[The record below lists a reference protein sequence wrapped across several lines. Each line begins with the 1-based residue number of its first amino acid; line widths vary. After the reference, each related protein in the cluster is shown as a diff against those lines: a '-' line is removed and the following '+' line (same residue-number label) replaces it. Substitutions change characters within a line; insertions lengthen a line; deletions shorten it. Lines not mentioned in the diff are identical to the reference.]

1 MKRLIIILACLLA
14 LPSVAKPNRP
24 LTEKDMG
31 AYLFTFFSDPTHG
44 LFMAISYD
52 GYTFTAVNNGK
63 PVISGDSI
71 AEQHGIRDPH
81 IYRAPNGKF
90 YIAMTDLHIFGK
102 QKGIRTTQWDRP
114 DAFGWGNN
122 RGLVLM
128 ASDDLIHWTH
138 HVARIDKLFPERF
151 GEIGCAWAPQTIWDP
166 EVGKPMVYFTIRQQA
181 GGRTKLYY
189 SYADEAFTTLETEPQ
204 LLFEYPDSTIQ
215 VLDAD
220 IIAIDGLQIDDSR
233 FNGGSKSV
241 NRKSVNRKSVNRKSV
256 NRKYFMTYVAQENP
270 GGIKYMI
277 SDRINHF
284 EPPLP
289 GEVGGGLEQIDAERT
304 GCEAPNVWKRIGQ
317 NKWVVMYDIYSI
329 HPNNFG
335 FVETSDFKTF
345 TPLGHFNEGVMKL
358 TNFTSPKHGSVIH
371 ITKAEAKRL
380 ENYWNTVGADPVSA
394 RTIRSGEL
402 WRDDGGR
409 HINAHGGGVLKYG
422 DTYYWFGEH
431 KSEHTSD
438 ALVGVM
444 CYASKDL
451 VNWRNCGVALSVTD
465 PAPGQDGQRR
475 RGRRGATTDSDIEQ
489 GCILERPKVI
499 YNKVTGKFCMWF
511 HLELKG
517 RGYDAARYGVAVADR
532 PEGPYKFLYSSR
544 ADAGEW
550 PVEFDAAAIAVADTL
565 DAKHYKDWTPAWR
578 KAVGQGLFVKRDF
591 GTGQMSRDMT
601 LYVDDDGK
609 AYHIFS
615 SEENLTLHIAELTAD
630 YLHHTGRYI
639 RVAPAG
645 HNEAPAIF
653 KHDGTYWMI
662 TSGCTGWAPNEA
674 RMFSAPSIWGPWTQH
689 PNPCRG
695 AKVESTQL
703 QSLEASPTK
712 SQRSEA
718 LPTKPELTFGGQST
732 YILPVGD
739 QFVFMADIWRP
750 DHPIDARYIW
760 LPIEFED
767 GKPVVRWRDEW
778 TLPKDL

>member
-1 MKRLIIILACLLA
+1 MKRLLFIILAALLA
-14 LPSVAKPNRP
+14 FPMVAKPKRT

-52 GYTFTAVNNGK
+52 GYTFTAVNNGE
-63 PVISGDSI
+63 PIISGDSI

-90 YIAMTDLHIFGK
+90 YIAMTDLHIMGK
-102 QKGIRTTQWDRP
+102 QKGIRTTQWERP
-114 DAFGWGNN
+114 DEFGWGNN

-166 EVGKPMVYFTIRQQA
+166 QTGKPMVYFTIRQQA

-189 SYADEAFTTLETEPQ
+189 SYADEDFTTLETEPQ
-204 LLFEYPDSTIQ
+204 LLFEYPDETTQ

-220 IIAIDGLQIDDSR
+220 ICPMPDGR
-233 FNGGSKSV
+233 
-241 NRKSVNRKSVNRKSV
+241 
-256 NRKYFMTYVAQENP
+256 YFMTYVSQDNP
-270 GGIKYMI
+270 AGIKYMI

-284 EPPLP
+284 DDFHP
-289 GEVGGGLEQIDAERT
+289 EQIDAEN
-304 GCEAPNVWKRIGQ
+304 GACEAPNVWKRIGQ
-317 NKWVVMYDIYSI
+317 NKWVIMYDIYSI
-329 HPNNFG
+329 RPNNFG

-345 TPLGHFNEGVMKL
+345 TPLGHFNEGKMKL
-358 TNFTSPKHGSVIH
+358 TNFESPKHGSVIH

-380 ENYWNTVGADPVSA
+380 ENYWESQQKKPK
-394 RTIRSGEL
+394 TIRSGEL
-402 WRDDGGR
+402 WYDTDGR
-409 HINAHGGGVLKYG
+409 HINAHGGGILKYN

-431 KSEHTSD
+431 KDERTSD

-444 CYASKDL
+444 CYSSKDL

-475 RGRRGATTDSDIEQ
+475 WGRRGATTDSDIER

-499 YNKVTGKFCMWF
+499 YNPVTKKFCMWF

-517 RGYDAARYGVAVADR
+517 QGYNAARYGVAVADR
-532 PEGPYKFLYSSR
+532 PEGPYKFLYSQR
-544 ADAGEW
+544 ANAGTW
-550 PVEFDAAAIAVADTL
+550 PEEGSPLDFDEYL
-565 DAKHYKDWTPAWR
+565 
-578 KAVGQGLFVKRDF
+578 KRDF
-591 GTGQMSRDMT
+591 NPGQMSRDMT
-601 LYVDDDGK
+601 LFVDDDGK

-615 SEENLTLHIAELTAD
+615 SEENYTLHIAELTGD
-630 YLHHTGRYI
+630 YLHHTGRYT
-639 RVAPAG
+639 RVAPG
-645 HNEAPAIF
+645 GQNEAPAIF

-695 AKVESTQL
+695 PKADK
-703 QSLEASPTK
+703 
-712 SQRSEA
+712 
-718 LPTKPELTFGGQST
+718 TFEGQST
-732 YILPVGD
+732 FVLVVRGEKQEVGYI
-739 QFVFMADIWRP
+739 FMADIWRP
-750 DHPIDARYIW
+750 NHPIDARYIW
-760 LPIEFED
+760 LPVEFED

-778 TLPKDL
+778 TLETNK

>member
-1 MKRLIIILACLLA
+1 MKRTIFLILVA
-14 LPSVAKPNRP
+14 LVTLSAAAKPKRT

-31 AYLFTFFSDPTHG
+31 AYLFTYFSDPTHS

-52 GYTFTAVNNGK
+52 GYHFKPVNNGE
-63 PVISGDSI
+63 PIISGDSI

-102 QKGIRTTQWDRP
+102 QKGIRTTQWERP
-114 DAFGWGNN
+114 EAYGWGNN

-138 HVARIDKLFPERF
+138 HVARIDKLFPEKF
-151 GEIGCAWAPQTIWDP
+151 GEVACAWAPQTIWDP
-166 EVGKPMVYFTIRQQA
+166 QAGKPMVYFTIRQHA
-181 GGRTKLYY
+181 GGNTKLYY

-204 LLFEYPDSTIQ
+204 LLFQCPDSTIQ

-220 IIAIDGLQIDDSR
+220 ICPMPDGR
-233 FNGGSKSV
+233 
-241 NRKSVNRKSVNRKSV
+241 
-256 NRKYFMTYVAQENP
+256 YFMTYVYQENP

-277 SDRINHF
+277 SDKINHF
-284 EPPLP
+284 DDYHA
-289 GEVGGGLEQIDAERT
+289 EQIDTENGA
-304 GCEAPNVWKRIGQ
+304 CEAPNVWKRIGQ
-317 NKWVVMYDIYSI
+317 NKWVIMYDVFSI

-345 TPLGHFNEGVMKL
+345 TPLGRFGEGKMKID
-358 TNFTSPKHGSVIH
+358 NFVSPKHGSVIH

-380 ENYWNTVGADPVSA
+380 EQYWNNRQKQKQA
-394 RTIRSGEL
+394 IRSGEL
-402 WRDDGGR
+402 WYDDGGR
-409 HINAHGGGVLKYG
+409 HINAHGGGIIKYG

-431 KSEHTSD
+431 KDDWTSN
-438 ALVGVM
+438 AMVGVM

-451 VNWRNCGVALSVTD
+451 INWRNCGVALSVTA
-465 PAPGQDGQRR
+465 PAINQTNRQGGRR
-475 RGRRGATTDSDIEQ
+475 RGGATTDSDIEQ

-499 YNKVTGKFCMWF
+499 YNPVTKKFCMWF

-532 PEGPYKFLYSSR
+532 PEGPYKFLYSQR
-544 ADAGEW
+544 ANAGTW
-550 PVEFDAAAIAVADTL
+550 PLEGSPMHFDEYL
-565 DAKHYKDWTPAWR
+565 
-578 KAVGQGLFVKRDF
+578 KRDF

-601 LYVDDDGK
+601 LFVDDDGK

-615 SEENLTLHIAELTAD
+615 SEENYTLQIAELTAD
-630 YLHHTGRYI
+630 YLHHTGRYT
-639 RVAPAG
+639 RMAPGG

-653 KHDGTYWMI
+653 KKDGTYWMI
-662 TSGCTGWAPNEA
+662 TSGCTGWEPNEA

-695 AKVESTQL
+695 PKAEK
-703 QSLEASPTK
+703 
-712 SQRSEA
+712 
-718 LPTKPELTFGGQST
+718 TFMGQST
-732 YILPVGD
+732 FILPAGN
-739 QFVFMADIWRP
+739 QYIFMADIWRP
-750 DHPIDARYIW
+750 RHPRDARYIW

-767 GKPVVRWRDEW
+767 GKPVVRWQDEW
-778 TLPKDL
+778 IPSTITK

>member
-1 MKRLIIILACLLA
+1 MKQLIIILACLTATLTA
-14 LPSVAKPNRP
+14 AAKPKRA

-31 AYLFTFFSDPTHG
+31 AYLFTYFSDPTHG

-52 GYTFTAVNNGK
+52 GYTFTAVNNAE
-63 PVISGDSI
+63 PIISGDSI

-102 QKGIRTTQWDRP
+102 QKGIRTTQWEREEKY
-114 DAFGWGNN
+114 GWGNN

-138 HVARIDKLFPERF
+138 HVARIDKLFPEKF
-151 GEIGCAWAPQTIWDP
+151 GEVACTWAPQTIWDP
-166 EVGKPMVYFTIRQQA
+166 AVGKPMVYFTIRQQA

-204 LLFEYPDSTIQ
+204 LLFEYPDTTIQ

-220 IIAIDGLQIDDSR
+220 ICPMPDGR
-233 FNGGSKSV
+233 
-241 NRKSVNRKSVNRKSV
+241 
-256 NRKYFMTYVAQENP
+256 YFMTYVSQENP

-284 EPPLP
+284 DDYHA
-289 GEVGGGLEQIDAERT
+289 EQIDTERT

-317 NKWVVMYDIYSI
+317 KKWVVMYDIYTI

-345 TPLGHFNEGVMKL
+345 TPLGRFGEGKMKM
-358 TNFTSPKHGSVIH
+358 TNFVSPKHGSVIH

-380 ENYWNTVGADPVSA
+380 EQYWSERQQQKKA
-394 RTIRSGEL
+394 IRSGEL
-402 WRDDGGR
+402 WYDDGGR
-409 HINAHGGGVLKYG
+409 HINAHGGGIMKYE

-431 KSEHTSD
+431 KDDRTSD
-438 ALVGVM
+438 AMVGVM

-451 VNWRNCGVALSVTD
+451 VNWRNCGVALSVTE

-475 RGRRGATTDSDIEQ
+475 RGMRGATTGSDIER

-499 YNKVTGKFCMWF
+499 YNPVTKKFCMWF

-517 RGYDAARYGVAVADR
+517 QGYNAARYGVAVADR

-544 ADAGEW
+544 ANAGTW
-550 PVEFDAAAIAVADTL
+550 PVEFSEKDIALADTL
-565 DAKHYKDWTPAWR
+565 NEANFKDWWTPAWR
-578 KAVGQGLFVKRDF
+578 KAVEQGLMTKRDF
-591 GTGQMSRDMT
+591 ATGQMARDMT

-630 YLHHTGRYI
+630 YLHHTGRYT
-639 RVAPAG
+639 RVAPG
-645 HNEAPAIF
+645 GQNEAPAIF

-662 TSGCTGWAPNEA
+662 TSGCTGWEPNEA

-695 AKVESTQL
+695 PKAN
-703 QSLEASPTK
+703 
-712 SQRSEA
+712 R
-718 LPTKPELTFGGQST
+718 TFEGQST
-732 YILPVGD
+732 FILPVDG
-739 QFVFMADIWRP
+739 QYIFMADMWRP
-750 DHPIDARYIW
+750 RHPRDARYIW

-767 GKPVVRWRDEW
+767 GKPVIRWRDEW
-778 TLPKDL
+778 QF

>member
-1 MKRLIIILACLLA
+1 MKQLIIILVCLLA
-14 LPSVAKPNRP
+14 LPSAAKPKRTP
-24 LTEKDMG
+24 TEKDMG
-31 AYLFTFFSDPTHG
+31 AYLFTYFSDPTHG

-52 GYTFTAVNNGK
+52 GYTFTAVNNGE
-63 PVISGDSI
+63 PIISGDSI

-102 QKGIRTTQWDRP
+102 QKGIRTTQWERP

-138 HVARIDKLFPERF
+138 HVARIDKLFPELF
-151 GEIGCAWAPQTIWDP
+151 GELGCAWAPQTIWDP

-220 IIAIDGLQIDDSR
+220 ICPMPDGR
-233 FNGGSKSV
+233 
-241 NRKSVNRKSVNRKSV
+241 
-256 NRKYFMTYVAQENP
+256 YFMTYVSQENP
-270 GGIKYMI
+270 GGKYMI

-284 EPPLP
+284 DDYHA
-289 GEVGGGLEQIDAERT
+289 EQIDAERT
-304 GCEAPNVWKRIGQ
+304 GCEAPNVWKRIGE
-317 NKWVVMYDIYSI
+317 NKWVIMYDIYTI
-329 HPNNFG
+329 RPNNFG

-345 TPLGHFNEGVMKL
+345 TPLGRFGEGKMKM

-380 ENYWNTVGADPVSA
+380 EQYWNEQQKKKQ
-394 RTIRSGEL
+394 TIRSGEL
-402 WRDDGGR
+402 WYDDSGR
-409 HINAHGGGVLKYG
+409 HINAHGGGIMKYG

-431 KSEHTSD
+431 KDDRTSD

-451 VNWRNCGVALSVTD
+451 VNWRNCGVALSVSD
-465 PAPGQDGQRR
+465 EKGH
-475 RGRRGATTDSDIEQ
+475 DIER

-499 YNKVTGKFCMWF
+499 YNPVTKKFCMWF

-517 RGYDAARYGVAVADR
+517 QGYSAARYGVAVADR

-544 ADAGEW
+544 ANAGTW
-550 PVEFDAAAIAVADTL
+550 PVEGSPMHFDEYL
-565 DAKHYKDWTPAWR
+565 
-578 KAVGQGLFVKRDF
+578 KRDF
-591 GTGQMSRDMT
+591 GTGQMARDMT
-601 LYVDDDGK
+601 LFVDDDGK

-615 SEENLTLHIAELTAD
+615 SEENFTLHIAELTAD
-630 YLHHTGRYI
+630 YLHHTGHYT
-639 RVAPAG
+639 RVAPG
-645 HNEAPAIF
+645 GQNEAPAIF

-695 AKVESTQL
+695 PLAEK
-703 QSLEASPTK
+703 
-712 SQRSEA
+712 
-718 LPTKPELTFGGQST
+718 TFNGQST
-732 YILPVGD
+732 FVLPINDQYI
-739 QFVFMADIWRP
+739 FMADIWRP
-750 DHPIDARYIW
+750 RHPRDARYIW
-760 LPIEFED
+760 LPITFED

-778 TLPKDL
+778 EIEELK